1 MARHRAA
8 EPGGGRILLGALVVL
23 FFVAVNQ
30 HWLAAD
36 RLWRWSIDRYVDWR
50 TDRKVERI
58 ERRMDR
64 LDDIVLS
71 PRPAA
76 TG

>member
-1 MARHRAA
+1 
-8 EPGGGRILLGALVVL
+8 VL

-30 HWLAAD
+30 HWLGAD
-36 RLWRWSIDRYVDWR
+36 RLWRWSIDSYVDWR

-58 ERRMDR
+58 ERRIDR

-71 PRPAA
+71 PPPAVSDRPAHLERKVGQA
-76 TG
+76 KELAS